1 MVDHLTVILYLW
13 TSVVASGSPHTI
25 KVEKDWRPIGEYYS
39 WQPGGTSGMT
49 RCENAARQLGLEKT
63 RYRCVISK

>member
-13 TSVVASGSPHTI
+13 TSVVAAGTASSL
-25 KVEKDWRPIGEYYS
+25 KVEKDWRPIGEYHS
-39 WQPGGTSGMT
+39 WQRGGPSGMT
-49 RCENAARQLGLEKT
+49 LCENAAKQLGLEKT